1 MLCGRLAVD
10 ACCPSLTCGVC
21 ASSSTQGVLPGRY
34 RTGRQQDV
42 SEFKGFLFEALD
54 AAWSAR
60 GGAASSVVQRLFGGR
75 QATVRTCMTCQ
86 QSTWTMEACVDFNL
100 PFRRRYTPVTDIT
113 AVVVPRHVPSST
125 PRPHLHACAMP

>member
-1 MLCGRLAVD
+1 
-10 ACCPSLTCGVC
+10 
-21 ASSSTQGVLPGRY
+21 VLPGRY

-86 QSTWTMEACVDFNL
+86 QSTWTMEACVDFTL
-100 PFRRRYTPVTDIT
+100 PTPIHPRDRHHCSRRTQAR
-113 AVVVPRHVPSST
+113 AVVDTATT
-125 PRPHLHACAMP
+125 PACVCDAMSC